1 MKSQTAEAQT
11 TNSLSRIPPAAVR
24 GGRTLRQKAYE
35 EIKRRII
42 TMDYRPGEYLNE
54 ARISKT
60 LRAGRTPVHQALHQL
75 QLEQLVDIIPRKGV
89 IVRPV
94 SLDEIMNVTHVR
106 AVNEALCVS
115 LAARWADNRDIAALR
130 GILDRAEEMIQLRD
144 IEALMNLDHE
154 FHCEISR
161 ISRNPVLGNI
171 LRSLH
176 ERSLRFW
183 FLSLS
188 VVPHLEDVQAEHEA
202 IFAAIAAHDEKRAAQ
217 AARAHIEQF
226 QKHIV
231 LAV

>member
-1 MKSQTAEAQT
+1 
-11 TNSLSRIPPAAVR
+11 
-24 GGRTLRQKAYE
+24 
-35 EIKRRII
+35 
-42 TMDYRPGEYLNE
+42 
-54 ARISKT
+54 
-60 LRAGRTPVHQALHQL
+60 
-75 QLEQLVDIIPRKGV
+75 
-89 IVRPV
+89 
-94 SLDEIMNVTHVR
+94 
-106 AVNEALCVS
+106 VNEALCVS
-115 LAARWADNRDIAALR
+115 LAARWADKRDIASLR
-130 GILDRAEEMIQLRD
+130 DILDRAEEMIGAHD

-176 ERSLRFW
+176 ERSLRVW

-188 VVPHLEDVQAEHEA
+188 VVRRLEDVHAEHEA

>member
-1 MKSQTAEAQT
+1 MKSQAAEVQ
-11 TNSLSRIPPAAVR
+11 TNSSSRGRPAETQ

-42 TMDYRPGEYLNE
+42 TMEYRPGEYLNE
-54 ARISKT
+54 ARISKQ
-60 LRAGRTPVHQALHQL
+60 LRAGRTPVHQALHRL

-89 IVRPV
+89 IVRAV

-106 AVNEALCVS
+106 SVNEALCVS
-115 LAARWADNRDIAALR
+115 LAARWADKRDIASLR
-130 GILDRAEEMIQLRD
+130 NILDRAEEMIPAHD

-176 ERSLRFW
+176 ERSLRVW

-188 VVPHLEDVQAEHEA
+188 VVRRLEDVHAEHEA